1 MFNFLKKLK
10 KEKKEENRT
19 EEKSIAAKQ
28 DLSNGIARGMY
39 CELCGYMEVN
49 EDSNELPMEGY
60 AICPNCGGTLKIGW
74 FMKTEDGYHLAENAA
89 PVALEKKKASGGH
102 YRVRKPGP
110 NRSRRKENRN
120 H

>member
-10 KEKKEENRT
+10 KEKKEENKT
-19 EEKSIAAKQ
+19 EEKSVPTKQ

-60 AICPNCGGTLKIGW
+60 AFCAYCGGTL
-74 FMKTEDGYHLAENAA
+74 
-89 PVALEKKKASGGH
+89 
-102 YRVRKPGP
+102 
-110 NRSRRKENRN
+110 
-120 H
+120 

>member
-19 EEKSIAAKQ
+19 EEKSVAAKQ

-60 AICPNCGGTLKIGW
+60 AICPNCGGTLKIG
-74 FMKTEDGYHLAENAA
+74 
-89 PVALEKKKASGGH
+89 
-102 YRVRKPGP
+102 
-110 NRSRRKENRN
+110 
-120 H
+120 